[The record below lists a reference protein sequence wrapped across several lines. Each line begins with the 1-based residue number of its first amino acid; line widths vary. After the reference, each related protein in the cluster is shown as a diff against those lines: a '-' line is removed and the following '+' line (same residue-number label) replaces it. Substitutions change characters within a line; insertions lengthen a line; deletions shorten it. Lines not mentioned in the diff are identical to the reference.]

1 MSAEPITRSLAAERQ
16 ALSNPSS
23 FVASEIDKL
32 AAGVQDE
39 TIPTEFA
46 HRNARRI
53 VEAAYQI
60 LERKLGSA
68 ERLPAPTFTTDD
80 AGGIRLGWRSG
91 AKQVRVSFGAA
102 PEPAT
107 QTYLYFESP
116 VEHHVENLDT
126 ENLAERLSWLMAG

>member
-1 MSAEPITRSLAAERQ
+1 MSTEPTTRSLATEPRTSN
-16 ALSNPSS
+16 LSSL
-23 FVASEIDKL
+23 VTSEIDKL
-32 AAGVQDE
+32 AAGVEDE

-46 HRNARRI
+46 HNNARRT

-60 LERKLGSA
+60 LERKFGIA
-68 ERLPAPTFTTDD
+68 ERIPAPTLTTDD

-91 AKQVRVSFGAA
+91 AKQVRVNFGAA
-102 PEPAT
+102 PEPAN

-116 VEHHVENLDT
+116 IEHRVENLDT